1 MGHEEWRIL
10 LPRAAHLFILIYTVY
25 GCIGAIIREITKYIC
40 LMINILS
47 EIIRYIFSHDISLC
61 YIYIG
66 STKIRKTKQ
75 KYMKQWRSNLA
86 RLNKK
91 ITDYMLDNYKV
102 VDYEVKKPSPHP
114 NITIRPFGYHKWKRS
129 TIAQRR
135 CINFIQGRHK
145 TIEARS
151 TRKKSKPIMHFD
163 TNSYDI
169 LVDNYCSQSITN
181 RLQDFI
187 KPPKVSDMK
196 IKGFNGHTTQT
207 KVGTVRWRIH
217 DNGGRIHNIILPNTY
232 YSAHAESRL
241 LSPQH
246 WAQIAKNGRGTKCA
260 TYHDAIIF
268 EWDNR
273 KFKRTIPIN
282 NHTRNVGIVSTPTGI
297 NGYLH
302 KCEEYEKAHQATAF
316 PATIEHEGDLH
327 VVTDDEEE
335 TTDQDIQPTESIQHE
350 VDNDNERASPL
361 QIGFNDTQHDAMD
374 EHPAFLDDVQEYM
387 HWHYRLNHAS
397 HVVMIKLANNKML
410 PQRITKI
417 LKKMDKQRAK
427 LPMCNDCYC
436 AKASRTPWRG
446 KPSKDV
452 SKKIDI

>member
-1 MGHEEWRIL
+1 
-10 LPRAAHLFILIYTVY
+10 
-25 GCIGAIIREITKYIC
+25 
-40 LMINILS
+40 
-47 EIIRYIFSHDISLC
+47 
-61 YIYIG
+61 
-66 STKIRKTKQ
+66 
-75 KYMKQWRSNLA
+75 MKQWRSNLA

-91 ITDYMLDNYKV
+91 ITHYMLDNYKV
-102 VDYEVKKPSPHP
+102 IDYEVKKPSPRP
-114 NITIRPFGYHKWKRS
+114 NITRKPFGYHRWKRS
-129 TIAQRR
+129 TIARRR
-135 CINFIQGRHK
+135 CINFIQGLHK

-151 TRKKSKPIMHFD
+151 TRKKSKPMMHFD
-163 TNSYDI
+163 TDSYDI
-169 LVDNYCSQSITN
+169 LVDNCCSQSITN
-181 RLQDFI
+181 SLQDFI

-217 DNGGRIHNIILPNTY
+217 DDGGRIHNIILPNTY

-246 WAQIAKNGRGTKCA
+246 WAQIAKNGRGTKCT
-260 TYHDAIIF
+260 TYHDAIIL

-273 KFKRTIPIN
+273 RFKRTIPIN
-282 NHTRNVGIVSTPTGI
+282 RHTRNVGIISTPTGI

-302 KCEEYEKAHQATAF
+302 KCEEYDKAHQVTAF
-316 PATIEHEGDLH
+316 PATIEHEDDLH

-335 TTDQDIQPTESIQHE
+335 TIDQDIQHPEPEPIQHE
-350 VDNDNERASPL
+350 GAIEEERTSPL
-361 QIGFNDTQHDAMD
+361 LISFNDTQHDVVD
-374 EHPAFLDDVQEYM
+374 EHPTFLDDVQEYM

-410 PQRITKI
+410 PQRITQI

-446 KPSKDV
+446 TPSKDD
-452 SKKIDI
+452 SKKIDRKLKPGDVVSVDQLESSVPGLL